1 MSFAIDWDKLLNL
14 FLYNPRDPILF
25 GSSFFLFF
33 FALVLFFQF
42 SFRNNTSLRIYSLI
56 LLSVFFYYKASGGY
70 VMLLFFVTMLNYF
83 SGKLLFQSKNPTQ
96 KNIIFTISIIINLSL
111 LAYFK
116 YTNFFIQIIN
126 DLHLGNLDAL
136 QIFLPIGISFFT
148 FRAMSYLIEIYY
160 EFIEP
165 TDSFR
170 DFTLFIFFFPTVLMG
185 PIDRSSTF
193 LPQIKESLSVS
204 RASIGIAVFLLSTG
218 LIKKFVIADYVN
230 LNFTSRVFEF
240 PNRFTGTENLLAVY
254 ANALQSYCDFSGYT
268 DMALG
273 IGLLLG
279 FQLTENF
286 NRPFKA
292 TSVADYWRRWHLSL
306 SNWLLDFVFKPV
318 NVRFRR
324 FRKLGLIIAIT
335 TTFFC
340 VGLWHG
346 PNWTFIIF
354 GLLHSFYLV
363 FSMLTQ
369 KLRDSFYKKIG
380 IKKNRLFRFFQIV
393 FTLHLLVFTALLF
406 KAPSVSD
413 AFIIVEQIFTFLKP
427 EVFPQFILA
436 YPEIF
441 GLIIFG
447 YVIHFL
453 PDSLELKTKEL
464 MSKLPII
471 SLAIILTL
479 IIWIV
484 IQVKSA
490 GMQPFIYFKF

>member
-1 MSFAIDWDKLLNL
+1 MNIVIDWDKLLNL
-14 FLYNPRDPILF
+14 FLYNPRDPVLF

-33 FALVLFFQF
+33 FLIVLFVQF
-42 SFRNNTSLRIYSLI
+42 LLRKNNNLRIYSLI
-56 LLSVFFYYKASGGY
+56 LFSVYFYYKASGGY
-70 VMLLFFVTMLNYF
+70 VLLLFFVTLLNYF
-83 SGKLLFQSKNPTQ
+83 AGKILYKSKNSIS
-96 KNIIFTISIIINLSL
+96 KNTIFITAILLNLAS

-116 YTNFFIQIIN
+116 YTNFFIQTIN
-126 DLHLGNLDAL
+126 ALNLGNLDLL

-165 TDSFR
+165 TDSIR

-185 PIDRSSTF
+185 PIDRTSTF
-193 LPQIKESLSVS
+193 LPQIKNSFTISKASV
-204 RASIGIAVFLLSTG
+204 GVAVFLLSTG

-240 PNRFTGTENLLAVY
+240 PNRFTGAENLLAVY

-268 DMALG
+268 DLALG

-279 FQLTENF
+279 FSLTENF

-292 TSVADYWRRWHLSL
+292 NSVADYWRRWHLSL
-306 SNWLLDFVFKPV
+306 SNWLLDFVFKPI

-324 FRKLGLIIAIT
+324 FRKLGLMIAIT

-346 PNWTFIIF
+346 PNWTFILF
-354 GLLHSFYLV
+354 GLLHSFYLIV
-363 FSMLTQ
+363 SILTQ
-369 KLRDSFYKKIG
+369 KHRDSFYLKMG
-380 IKKNRLFRFFQIV
+380 IKKNRLFHFFQV
-393 FTLHLLVFTALLF
+393 LFTLHLLVFTALLF

-413 AFIIVEQIFTFLKP
+413 AFKIVEQIFTFLKP
-427 EVFPQFILA
+427 EVFPQFISA

-441 GLIIFG
+441 GLIVFG
-447 YVIHFL
+447 YTIHFL
-453 PDSLELKTKEL
+453 PDWLETRTKEW
-464 MSKLPII
+464 MSKLPLV
-471 SLAIILTL
+471 SLALILTFV
-479 IIWIV
+479 IWIV